1 MEKFEKEKP
10 MNYEQTP
17 EQIREALVK
26 AKLENL
32 PVDLVIL
39 SLDGEPTDTPDL
51 IIDKIVGD
59 MLYMTY
65 IDDDGEFGE
74 LIPLEF
80 SRIKKATIRKK
91 EENKT

>member
-1 MEKFEKEKP
+1 MENNKEKP

-17 EQIREALVK
+17 EQIREVLVK

-39 SLDGEPTDTPDL
+39 SLAGEPTDTPDL
-51 IIDKIVGD
+51 IIDSIVGEVA
-59 MLYMTY
+59 YMTY
-65 IDDDGEFGE
+65 IADDGGLGE

-80 SRIKKATIRKK
+80 SRIKKAEIRK
-91 EENKT
+91 

>member
-1 MEKFEKEKP
+1 MENKKEKP
-10 MNYEQTP
+10 INYEQTP
-17 EQIREALVK
+17 EQIREVLVK

-39 SLDGEPTDTPDL
+39 SLAGEPTDTPDL

-59 MLYMTY
+59 IIYMTY

-80 SRIKKATIRKK
+80 SRIKKAIIRIKK
-91 EENKT
+91 

>member
-1 MEKFEKEKP
+1 MENKKEKL

-17 EQIREALVK
+17 EQIREVLIEARLK
-26 AKLENL
+26 NL

-39 SLDGEPTDTPDL
+39 SLDGKPTDTPDL
-51 IIDKIVGD
+51 IIDSIEGD

-65 IDDDGEFGE
+65 IAEDGGYGE

-80 SRIKKATIRKK
+80 SRIKKAEIRK
-91 EENKT
+91 